1 MACKRSMD
9 CTCPECVAAA
19 AAFSV
24 EDLKQFSSTI
34 DYGEE
39 GADGANPPEPLSTVK
54 PLAKPV
60 PKRKPRARPAAAAS
74 APQSCEFD
82 LVYSECFQFCGMFP

>member
-1 MACKRSMD
+1 MD
-9 CTCPECVAAA
+9 CTCPECAAAA

-39 GADGANPPEPLSTVK
+39 EANGENPPESLPTVK
-54 PLAKPV
+54 PLPKPF

-74 APQSCEFD
+74 APQSSEFG
-82 LVYSECFQFCGMFP
+82 LGSCTRKLFHLKTMFP

>member
-1 MACKRSMD
+1 MD
-9 CTCPECVAAA
+9 CTCPECAAAA

-39 GADGANPPEPLSTVK
+39 GADGANPPESLPTVK

-60 PKRKPRARPAAAAS
+60 PKWKPRARPAPAAS
-74 APQSCEFD
+74 VPQSGEFD
-82 LVYSECFQFCGMFP
+82 LVYSKSLQI